1 MDYIKVK
8 GHDHLVRDP
17 KTNSIINTNK
27 SEYEQYLLNKQLK
40 KNEQQKI
47 QSLESEVAHIKSD
60 LEEIKSLLRGLANGS
75 WSNRTRK
82 SKQKFWIF

>member
-75 WSNRTRK
+75 
-82 SKQKFWIF
+82 

>member
-17 KTNSIINTNK
+17 RTNSIINTNK
-27 SEYEQYLLNKQLK
+27 SEYEQYLLNKQIK

-47 QSLESEVAHIKSD
+47 QSLESDVAHIKND

-75 WSNRTRK
+75 
-82 SKQKFWIF
+82 

>member
-8 GHDHLVRDP
+8 GHDHLVRNP

-75 WSNRTRK
+75 
-82 SKQKFWIF
+82 